1 MIQEGCILGTYS
13 PDQSAAQINAVLKI
27 DQYSY
32 YLLVNQQ
39 EITSGKRSKLELDIR
54 LGTLPRNILLE
65 NSLIFT
71 SEQHH
76 EIDKLLP
83 ESSKFKRLL
92 FHFES
97 KLFWAIFAAAFILLA
112 TVSFFTF
119 GVPLLSHTIAH
130 ALPESTNKIISFKVF
145 DILDHCVLDETE
157 LPAERQQKIREHFHS
172 HLVHLE
178 NENIPWKLHFRR
190 WNPEIAN
197 AAALP
202 AGDIILT
209 DAFVNLCENQYE
221 MDAVIFHEMGH
232 IAHRHSLQALIRSAF
247 TTGLIVLISG
257 DANLLVDSGIGIGAL
272 LNNLKNSRGH
282 EIEADHYS
290 YEKMLSAGMNPQHFS
305 NILARLTNVSRE
317 DTEPMDSV
325 TSPPSVNMETT
336 KLDDYLST
344 HPNTMDRINLVKCY
358 NQCFKKGL
366 NKCEHNN

>member
-1 MIQEGCILGTYS
+1 MIQEGYILGTYS
-13 PDQSAAQINAVLKI
+13 PNQSAAQINAVLKI
-27 DQYSY
+27 DQDSY

-39 EITSGKRSKLELDIR
+39 AITSGTRSKLELDTR
-54 LGTLPRNILLE
+54 VGTLPRNILLE
-65 NSLIFT
+65 NSSIFT

-76 EIDKLLP
+76 EIDKLFP

-92 FHFES
+92 YHFES
-97 KLFWAIFAAAFILLA
+97 KLFWALFAAAFILLA
-112 TVSFFTF
+112 TVSFFTL

-130 ALPESTNKIISFKVF
+130 ALPESTNKIISFKVL
-145 DILDHCVLDETE
+145 DILDHYVLEESE
-157 LPAERQQKIREHFHS
+157 LPAEKQQKIREHFHS

-202 AGDIILT
+202 AGDIVLT

-221 MDAVIFHEMGH
+221 MDAVILHEMGH

-272 LNNLKNSRGH
+272 LNDLKNSRDH
-282 EIEADHYS
+282 EIEADHYA

-305 NILARLTNVSRE
+305 NILARLSNVSSD
-317 DTEPMDSV
+317 DTEPIDSP
-325 TSPPSVNMETT
+325 TSPHSVNMETE
-336 KLDDYLST
+336 KLSDYLST
-344 HPNTMDRINLVKCY
+344 HPNTLDRIHLVKCY

-366 NKCEHNN
+366 NKCEYNN